1 VKRGWSGVFVAAVV
15 VVAACGDLSVDP
27 DEVTAIVFDELPS
40 PSIVA
45 GDTLRDSTG
54 AVAPLKARLFD
65 AEGDEV
71 TGPLEFFPQEPSLR
85 VISGDLLVAEST
97 ATGNVGVLASTI
109 GIQSVV
115 RQVEIV
121 EAAPDSLSA
130 SNLIV
135 PLAWVVP
142 DDPQQNT
149 SQPLVVRVLSGPDSG
164 VRSWVVKFRLEAG
177 GRIIPEN
184 DTTQIF
190 LVGDNG
196 RPSYADTTDATGR
209 ASRRVRLR
217 VVPGL
222 IAPDSAV
229 ITAFASYRG
238 SPLIG
243 SPARLVLP
251 LRVR

>member
-1 VKRGWSGVFVAAVV
+1 MKRGWSGVFVAAI
-15 VVAACGDLSVDP
+15 VAVTACGDLSVDP

-54 AVAPLKARLFD
+54 AVAPLMARLFD

-71 TGPLEFFPQEPSLR
+71 MGPLEFFPQGPSLR
-85 VISGDLLVAEST
+85 VISGHRLVAERT
-97 ATGNVGVLASTI
+97 ATGSVGVLASTI
-109 GIQSVV
+109 GIQSIV

-130 SNLIV
+130 SDIIV
-135 PLAWVVP
+135 PLEWVVP

-149 SQPLVVRVLSGPDSG
+149 SQPLIVRVLSGPDSG
-164 VRSWVVKFRLEAG
+164 VRLWVVKFRLEVG

-190 LVGDNG
+190 LVGETG
-196 RPSYADTTDATGR
+196 RPSYTDTTDATGR

-217 VVPGL
+217 VLPGL
-222 IAPDSAV
+222 VPPDSAV

-243 SPARLVLP
+243 SPARMVLP
-251 LRVR
+251 LRLR